1 MSELNTE
8 RLVARVPRILHVIT
22 HLDMGG
28 AENVALA
35 LIDGLRDRVDFAL
48 FAVTQDGSPGAVGRD
63 MAARLTAWRVPARFG
78 TSRGFKS
85 GGVLIAARELARA
98 VDTFRPD
105 LIHVHTEVPE
115 LTLAVA
121 RLLSRRVRRTRV
133 LRTVHNGVLWIDW
146 GRIGRWVTRALAAG
160 EAVAVSE
167 YAADADAMIAAGVAR
182 PRATVIH
189 NGIAP
194 AKAAPVGRARGP
206 VRVLFAGR
214 LVHQKGADLLPTI
227 LAEAHRRTERRE
239 VSVTIAGSGVL
250 RDVVAHG
257 LDGGAVP
264 GWTVTLTEPIGGLAD
279 RLPDYDVVLLPSR
292 FEGFGLL
299 HAEVLI
305 AGVALVT
312 TRAPGLTEVIP
323 PDYPFQASPDDVTA
337 LGAVLAGVIDDPDAA
352 RAIAGRHGATLA
364 ARFSPDG
371 MASAYLSRYRA
382 AVEPEDRQ

>member
-1 MSELNTE
+1 MSGVETE
-8 RLVARVPRILHVIT
+8 RHVERAPRILHVIT

-35 LIDGLRDRVDFAL
+35 LIDGLRDRADFML
-48 FAVTQDGSPGAVGRD
+48 FAVMRDSSPGAVGRD
-63 MAARLTAWRVPARFG
+63 MADRLAAWQVPVRFG
-78 TSRGFKS
+78 TGRGFKS

-98 VDTFRPD
+98 VDAFRPD

-121 RLLSRRVRRTRV
+121 RLLSRRVGRTRL

-146 GRIGRWVTRALAAG
+146 DRIGRWVTRGLASG

-167 YAADADAMIAAGVAR
+167 YAADADAAIAAGVRR

-194 AKAAPVGRARGP
+194 ATAAPASRPPGP

-214 LVHQKGADLLPTI
+214 LVHQKGADLLPVI
-227 LAEAHRRTERRE
+227 LAEAHRRTERRD

-250 RDVVAHG
+250 RDAVARG
-257 LDGGAVP
+257 LDGAVP

-279 RLPDYDVVLLPSR
+279 RLPDYDVVVLPSR

-312 TRAPGLTEVIP
+312 TCAPGLTEVIP
-323 PDYPFQASPDDVTA
+323 PDYPFQAPPDDVTS
-337 LGAVLAGVIDDPDAA
+337 LGAILATVLDDPDAA
-352 RAIAGRHGATLA
+352 RVVAGRHGRALA
-364 ARFSPDG
+364 ARFSPDA

-382 AVEPEDRQ
+382 AVDPGDRQ

>member
-1 MSELNTE
+1 MGEAKTE
-8 RLVARVPRILHVIT
+8 RHVARAPRILHVIT

-48 FAVTQDGSPGAVGRD
+48 FAVMRDQSPGAVGRD
-63 MAARLTAWRVPARFG
+63 MADRLATWRVPVRFG
-78 TSRGFKS
+78 TGRGFKS
-85 GGVLIAARELARA
+85 GGVLIAARALAQ
-98 VDTFRPD
+98 VVETFRPD

-121 RLLSRRVRRTRV
+121 RLLSRRVRRTRL

-146 GRIGRWVTRALAAG
+146 DRIGRWVTRALASG

-167 YAADADAMIAAGVAR
+167 YAADADAAIAAGVRR

-194 AKAAPVGRARGP
+194 AKAVPVARLPGP
-206 VRVLFAGR
+206 IRVLFAGR
-214 LVHQKGADLLPTI
+214 LVHQKGADLLPAI
-227 LAEAHRRTERRE
+227 LAEAHRRTAQRD

-250 RDVVAHG
+250 RDAVARG
-257 LDGGAVP
+257 LDGAVP

-279 RLPDYDVVLLPSR
+279 RLADYDVVVLPSR

-337 LGAVLAGVIDDPDAA
+337 LGAVLATVLDDADAA
-352 RAIAGRHGATLA
+352 RAVAGRHGAALA

-382 AVEPEDRQ
+382 AVDPGDRQ